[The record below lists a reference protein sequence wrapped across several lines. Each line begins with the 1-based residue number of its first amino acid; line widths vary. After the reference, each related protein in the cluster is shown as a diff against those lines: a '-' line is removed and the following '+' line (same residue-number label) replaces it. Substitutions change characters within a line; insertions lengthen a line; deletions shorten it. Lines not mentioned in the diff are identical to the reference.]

1 MSDCLD
7 MNELKESLKSLSGW
21 KHDQSED
28 AISKSFEFK
37 NFIEAWGFMS
47 AVALKAEKMD
57 HHPDWSNS
65 YNEVHISLTSHD
77 AGGITKKDIL
87 LAKFIESLI

>member
-7 MNELKESLKSLSGW
+7 AHDLKEGLKSLPGW
-21 KHDQSED
+21 KHDTSED

-37 NFIEAWGFMS
+37 NFVEAWGFMS
-47 AVALKAEKMD
+47 SVALKAEKMD